1 MNPSHHLTDLWYAGF
16 ETLSSMITAWFSQQL
31 DHKYSFTWQVDI
43 SDVSDEYTVW
53 AITSDRDPTEPV
65 TDQGQDGMDEE
76 AAGKVGAVDIPNA
89 ICCVPDPR
97 VPLFGQRV
105 LFHRGDGVFC
115 CIMVTFS
122 CTHYGHTVLCLHVV
136 RNVFCTICCLSSL
149 IVKREGER
157 EGT

>member
-1 MNPSHHLTDLWYAGF
+1 MNPSHPLTDLWYAGF
-16 ETLSSMITAWFSQQL
+16 ETLSSMISAWFSQQL

-53 AITSDRDPTEPV
+53 AITSDRDPMEPV

>member
-1 MNPSHHLTDLWYAGF
+1 MFIHLA
-16 ETLSSMITAWFSQQL
+16 
-31 DHKYSFTWQVDI
+31 WQVDI

-97 VPLFGQRV
+97 VSLFGQRV
-105 LFHRGDGVFC
+105 LFHSGDGVFC
-115 CIMVTFS
+115 CIMVAFS
-122 CTHYGHTVLCLHVV
+122 CTHYGHTVLCLHIV

-149 IVKREGER
+149 IVKKRARER
-157 EGT
+157 ELELKLENFILQGL